1 MEEAV
6 AARAEEVNVG
16 APGKSGRMNNT
27 EVPVLWD
34 EWQGGAAKMHGAVW
48 TTAERTEDHDR
59 RFSGTNT

>member
-1 MEEAV
+1 
-6 AARAEEVNVG
+6 
-16 APGKSGRMNNT
+16 MNNT